1 MIRLKIIR
9 SLDNP
14 LIKTINSLHKKKYR
28 DQEQLFFVEGYKNVR
43 DILESENAGS
53 MIFKICL
60 SFEQQQLLNEEP
72 FSAFSEKTALIDP
85 KVIKQISDTKNSS
98 GVLAMIH
105 KQTFFPESILPAIT
119 RILVL
124 DKISDPGNAGTI
136 IRTALAAKFEAVI
149 VIKGTVDIYS
159 PKVVRSAMG
168 AVIHMPFLFYDA
180 FETVADTLRQ
190 FGFTLIGADLDGD
203 YTLYDLPEFPKV
215 ALIMGSEDSGM
226 TLGPELY
233 DYSVTI
239 PMDEKAE
246 SLNVA
251 VASGILMY
259 SLNKERLDVVK

>member
-1 MIRLKIIR
+1 MKMIS

-14 LIKTINSLHKKKYR
+14 LIKKITSLHQKKYR
-28 DQEQLFFVEGYKNVR
+28 DQQQLYLVEGYKNVR
-43 DILESENAGS
+43 DIVESENAGS
-53 MIFKICL
+53 MIFQICL
-60 SFEQQQLLNEEP
+60 SSEQQQLLNEKP
-72 FSAFSEKTALIDP
+72 FSAFSEKVVVIDS
-85 KVIKQISDTKNSS
+85 KLVKHISDTKNSS

-105 KQTFFPESILPAIT
+105 KQTFFPETILPAST

-149 VIKGTVDIYS
+149 VLKGTVDIYS

-168 AVIHMPFLFYDA
+168 AVIHMPFLFYDD

-203 YTLYDLPEFPKV
+203 YTLYDLPAFQKV
-215 ALIMGSEDSGM
+215 ALIMGSEDMGV

-239 PMDEKAE
+239 PMDQRAE

-259 SLNKERLDVVK
+259 GLNKERFGVVKK